1 MLKNRQECI
10 QTLGSDFAIA
20 NAVSAKELYR
30 LDRGIYSDRP
40 YVPFV
45 EIAAKRY
52 PNAVVTL
59 DSAFYYQRLT
69 DVVPD
74 VLHLATDRK
83 ASRIVDRRICQHFVP
98 TAVLHVGETR
108 VTFNS
113 STVLTYDLE
122 RLAIEVVR
130 MRTKIPFD
138 YYKEVVNALRG
149 RVHEMYPAKID
160 DYLVNFPYRDS
171 VAEAIRKEIF

>member
-1 MLKNRQECI
+1 MSEK
-10 QTLGSDFAIA
+10 A
-20 NAVSAKELYR
+20 LYK

-59 DSAFYYQRLT
+59 DSAFYYQGLT

-83 ASRIVDRRICQHFVP
+83 ASRIADRRTFRGQSPEKRTPAWVSWLICRGGSAN
-98 TAVLHVGETR
+98 AVRNRRGSFGAVKAVRGDFLDCSIDATR
-108 VTFNS
+108 CS
-113 STVLTYDLE
+113 CES
-122 RLAIEVVR
+122 AS
-130 MRTKIPFD
+130 
-138 YYKEVVNALRG
+138 A
-149 RVHEMYPAKID
+149 
-160 DYLVNFPYRDS
+160 
-171 VAEAIRKEIF
+171 

>member
-10 QTLGSDFAIA
+10 QTFGSDFAIA
-20 NAVSAKELYR
+20 NAVSAKVLYK

-59 DSAFYYQRLT
+59 DSAFYYQGLT

-138 YYKEVVNALRG
+138 YYKEVVGNFRSNMDRL
-149 RVHEMYPAKID
+149 YPAKVD
-160 DYLVNFPYRDS
+160 EYLESFPRR
-171 VAEAIRKEIF
+171 EAISRQLDLEVF